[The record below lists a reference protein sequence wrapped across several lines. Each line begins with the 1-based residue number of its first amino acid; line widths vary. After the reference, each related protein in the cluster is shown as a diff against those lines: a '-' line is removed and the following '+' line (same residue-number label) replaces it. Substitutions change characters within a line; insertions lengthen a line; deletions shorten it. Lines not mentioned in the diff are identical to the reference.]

1 MEENIVLDK
10 KMCKACGTVKYLIDF
25 YKCKRSKTYGV
36 TSNCKKCVNLW
47 NTSYEK
53 RKKEKLN
60 NKDDIKKDEINNV

>member
-1 MEENIVLDK
+1 MDNNIVLDK
-10 KMCKACGTVKYLIDF
+10 KMCKACGTVKYLTDF
-25 YKCKRSKTYGV
+25 YKSKRAKTYGV

-60 NKDDIKKDEINNV
+60 KNDVIKNNN